1 MRWEWREKEGGIE
14 GRGRERHGGRWREQR
29 GLDKKR
35 KQTTFS
41 IMQVFNSLLFAGI
54 ALRSPSLAR
63 SQNTT
68 CLLGDESLI

>member
-35 KQTTFS
+35 ENKPHFQLCKFS
-41 IMQVFNSLLFAGI
+41 IVYCS
-54 ALRSPSLAR
+54 RV
-63 SQNTT
+63 
-68 CLLGDESLI
+68 